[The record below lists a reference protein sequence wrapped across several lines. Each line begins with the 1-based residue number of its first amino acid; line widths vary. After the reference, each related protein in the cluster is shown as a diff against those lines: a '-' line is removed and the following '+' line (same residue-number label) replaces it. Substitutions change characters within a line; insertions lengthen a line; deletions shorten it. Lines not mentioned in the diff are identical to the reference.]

1 MARRKNNRLSLEE
14 EYEMTRSR
22 LHSLTLQMERQERM
36 DVAEHYRKK
45 FENINRR
52 DIGVAEHL
60 LRGAESVASCFDNY
74 PSNLHIKDTW
84 MQNGYGKI
92 SVVSR
97 ESKIDGETFVIYIK
111 CDYKTDEVQLSV
123 CGRSESEVYLKE
135 LKELLENRTIYKNEM
150 FHAENIRIE
159 GEFLRYRIFWNDD
172 CDLFD
177 YFAQNHLY
185 ISELADKCL
194 GGVSCLKS
202 ELRLENSY
210 YFGI

>member
-1 MARRKNNRLSLEE
+1 MEE

-36 DVAEHYRKK
+36 D
-45 FENINRR
+45 
-52 DIGVAEHL
+52 VAEHL

-194 GGVSCLKS
+194 GGDSCLKS